1 MSFPT
6 YSLKDVHLE
15 GGYTWGRLPALSARS
30 SWDELMSPGFAVPAN
45 VRSILHHTLPCGAS
59 ELPAPLRG
67 LSLHVKKAKTICS
80 HQVVRGCT
88 GKHKAWPAG
97 GGQWQGTATVLLVQ
111 NDCAEPCDRG
121 WRWSRYQGL
130 CLQALSHPAK
140 QTDTGHSVTASQAEK
155 PRRCT

>member
-67 LSLHVKKAKTICS
+67 LSLHVKAKTICS